1 MKRSDAIRN
10 THLIISSF
18 VVFPISLIYGFAP
31 EVFFKLTVN
40 TVDEQNILKAIM
52 GIYIAF
58 AILWVMGI
66 SKRKFW
72 KIATV
77 SNFIFMF
84 GLAFGR
90 IVSMLF
96 DGIPSALLLLGV
108 FGELILGFYGVYIY
122 QYHQNKEIT

>member
-1 MKRSDAIRN
+1 MKRSDALKN

-18 VVFPISLIYGFAP
+18 VVLPVSLIYGFAP
-31 EVFFKLTVN
+31 EFFFKLTVS
-40 TVDEQNILKAIM
+40 TIDEQNILKAIM

-58 AILWVMGI
+58 AVLWFLGI
-66 SKRKFW
+66 CKPKFW

-90 IVSMLF
+90 IVSMFL
-96 DGIPSALLLLGV
+96 DGMPSVLLLLGV
-108 FGELILGFYGVYIY
+108 SGELILGCYGVYIY
-122 QYHQNKEIT
+122 QYFQKKEAT

>member
-1 MKRSDAIRN
+1 MRRSDALKN

-18 VVFPISLIYGFAP
+18 VVLPVSLIYGFAP
-31 EVFFKLTVN
+31 DFFFKLTVN
-40 TVDEQNILKAIM
+40 TIDEQNILKAIM

-58 AILWVMGI
+58 AVLWILGVC
-66 SKRKFW
+66 KLKFW

-90 IVSMLF
+90 IISMVL

-108 FGELILGFYGVYIY
+108 SGELILGFYGVYIY
-122 QYHQNKEIT
+122 QYHQNKTT

>member
-1 MKRSDAIRN
+1 MKRSDALKN
-10 THLIISSF
+10 THLVISSF
-18 VVFPISLIYGFAP
+18 VVLPISLIYGFAP
-31 EVFFKLTVN
+31 EFFFKLTVN

-58 AILWVMGI
+58 AVLWVLGI
-66 SKRKFW
+66 SKPKFW

-90 IVSMLF
+90 IVSMIL
-96 DGIPSALLLLGV
+96 DGIPSLLLLLGV
-108 FGELILGFYGVYIY
+108 FGELILGCYGVYIY
-122 QYHQNKEIT
+122 QYYQNKEVT